1 MAPLALSR
9 SRAPAV
15 RRRSCAAPPRCS
27 TAPPPPATPLRA
39 AWRAARL
46 ALAAAAA
53 AAALAPTA
61 CAITENQLL
70 FLEAWRAVDRAY
82 VDKTFNGQSWFRYR
96 EAAVKKTPMDTREET
111 YAAIRAMLATLVRR
125 SGMPPRSPT
134 PACLRCVADSRAFLP
149 ARAPQEDPFTR
160 FLDPEQLSALQGAT
174 SGSLSGVGVEISP
187 STATKGGASAL
198 VRPAQL
204 RCGPL
209 CVH

>member
-27 TAPPPPATPLRA
+27 GAFPPPATPPLRA

-53 AAALAPTA
+53 AAALAPA
-61 CAITENQLL
+61 AGAITENQLL

-125 SGMPPRSPT
+125 CAAPPR
-134 PACLRCVADSRAFLP
+134 
-149 ARAPQEDPFTR
+149 APRT
-160 FLDPEQLSALQGAT
+160 LSFAPRG
-174 SGSLSGVGVEISP
+174 
-187 STATKGGASAL
+187 
-198 VRPAQL
+198 
-204 RCGPL
+204 
-209 CVH
+209 